1 MLPNDFAIL
10 ILSHKRPDNP
20 TYKTLMKC
28 NYSHKLYFILDDED
42 PSISQY
48 EAKYGKDKLLI
59 FNKKE
64 MAKNIDLMDNWEMW
78 SIDTYARNASFKLA
92 ESVGIKYFLLLDD
105 DYDSFR
111 YRFFSEHSVVVKQMN
126 KVCEVYLD
134 YFKKH
139 NQIKALCF
147 AQGADVSVITK
158 GQTKRKAMNAL
169 FLSIDRPVHWIGHM
183 NADVNAYT
191 RYGQLGYI
199 MITFP
204 HIQLNKE
211 PTQTKGGS
219 AGMYKEIGTYQKSFY
234 SVMQC
239 PSFVKVSTFTK
250 GFRMSKFRFHHKI
263 NFKNGCARIISSRY
277 KKNV

>member
-10 ILSHKRPDNP
+10 ILSHKRPENP

-42 PSISQY
+42 PSIPQY

-64 MAKNIDLMDNWEMW
+64 MAKNIDLMDNWDMW
-78 SIDTYARNASFKLA
+78 SIDTYARNASFQLAKL
-92 ESVGIKYFLLLDD
+92 VGINYFLLLDD

-126 KVCEVYLD
+126 RVCEVYLD

-169 FLSIDRPVHWIGHM
+169 FLSVDRPVHWIGHM

-191 RYGQLGYI
+191 RYGQLGHI

-204 HIQLNKE
+204 HIQLNQE

-219 AGMYKEIGTYQKSFY
+219 QECIRK
-234 SVMQC
+234 
-239 PSFVKVSTFTK
+239 
-250 GFRMSKFRFHHKI
+250 
-263 NFKNGCARIISSRY
+263 
-277 KKNV
+277 

>member
-10 ILSHKRPDNP
+10 ILSHKRPENP

-42 PSISQY
+42 PSIPQY

-78 SIDTYARNASFKLA
+78 SIDTYARNASFQLA
-92 ESVGIKYFLLLDD
+92 KSVGINYFLLLDD

-126 KVCEVYLD
+126 RVCEVYLD

-139 NQIKALCF
+139 TQIKALCF
-147 AQGADVSVITK
+147 AQGADVAVIVK

-191 RYGQLGYI
+191 RYGQLGHI

-204 HIQLNKE
+204 HVQLNQE

-219 AGMYKEIGTYQKSFY
+219 AGMYREIGTYQKSFY

-263 NFKNGCARIISSRY
+263 DFKKGCARIISSRY
-277 KKNV
+277 KKQ